1 MVIYD
6 DKSNS
11 EKLQDSGGGGE
22 EAAAPIFIS
31 DQEELAKKIFSIWSE
46 LSQIPSIG
54 PFHAYSKDF
63 FSYLEE
69 VVSLSQSLLDLQT
82 NFCEYWI
89 QMNKAYGQALD
100 EVIKN
105 SPRKY
110 NSKMDFENYRKIT
123 IDAFE
128 DAFTG
133 LFESRE
139 FAVAYDKI
147 LSSQLDLYK
156 GLQNISEKNLKVLNL
171 PKRGEV
177 DEIIKDLHDLKK
189 IVNDMKRKLEAS
201 TINGTRRIGT
211 S

>member
-6 DKSNS
+6 DKSTG
-11 EKLQDSGGGGE
+11 EKLQDSGG
-22 EAAAPIFIS
+22 AAPIFIS
-31 DQEELAKKIFSIWSE
+31 DQEEKAKKIFSIWSE
-46 LSQIPSIG
+46 LNQIPSIG

-63 FSYLEE
+63 FSYLQEI
-69 VVSLSQSLLDLQT
+69 VSLSQPLLELQT

-89 QMNKAYGQALD
+89 QMNKAYGQALN
-100 EVIKN
+100 EVIKR

-128 DAFTG
+128 NAFTG

-147 LSSQLDLYK
+147 LSSQLDLFK

-171 PKRGEV
+171 PTRGEV
-177 DEIIKDLHDLKK
+177 DEIIKDLHGLKK
-189 IVNDMKRKLEAS
+189 IVSEMKRKLEEVS
-201 TINGTRRIGT
+201 TTNGTRSGT

>member
-6 DKSNS
+6 DKSTG
-11 EKLQDSGGGGE
+11 EKLQDSGG
-22 EAAAPIFIS
+22 AAPIFIS
-31 DQEELAKKIFSIWSE
+31 DQEEKAKKIFSIWSE
-46 LSQIPSIG
+46 LNQIPSIG

-63 FSYLEE
+63 FSYLQEI
-69 VVSLSQSLLDLQT
+69 VSLSQPLLELQT

-89 QMNKAYGQALD
+89 QMNKAYGQALN
-100 EVIKN
+100 EVIKR

-128 DAFTG
+128 NAFTG

-147 LSSQLDLYK
+147 LSSQLDLFK

-171 PKRGEV
+171 PTRGEV
-177 DEIIKDLHDLKK
+177 DEIIKDLHGLKK
-189 IVNDMKRKLEAS
+189 VVNEMKRKLEEVS
-201 TINGTRRIGT
+201 TTNGTRSGT